1 MSVLLS
7 VVTCTAWA
15 TWDGVIVNEANHR
28 QAGDVV
34 NVSCAVD
41 KMFPD
46 SERYKTTTC
55 SPVGEWVPPVPD
67 CVCKSKNT
75 LCVCVCVCARARVYV
90 YVCVYCV
97 CARVCAR
104 VWGVSEYGNTYC
116 HLMLCIIDAEL

>member
-1 MSVLLS
+1 MFVLLS

-67 CVCKSKNT
+67 CVCKSKNK
-75 LCVCVCVCARARVYV
+75 LCVCVCVRARA
-90 YVCVYCV
+90 CV
-97 CARVCAR
+97 CMCVLRVCACVR
-104 VWGVSEYGNTYC
+104 TCVGC
-116 HLMLCIIDAEL
+116 F